1 MGERIKENKR
11 ILVCDDEPHILRLTS
26 LSFQKLGFEVVTA
39 TNGREAIEV
48 LQAQTLFACVLDIMM
63 PYIDGLEVLRAIRN
77 NPDWANLI
85 VIMLTVKAQDAEVS
99 NAYEIG
105 ADLYLTKPFS
115 QDDIERCAELISQHS
130 R

>member
-1 MGERIKENKR
+1 M
-11 ILVCDDEPHILRLTS
+11 RLTS